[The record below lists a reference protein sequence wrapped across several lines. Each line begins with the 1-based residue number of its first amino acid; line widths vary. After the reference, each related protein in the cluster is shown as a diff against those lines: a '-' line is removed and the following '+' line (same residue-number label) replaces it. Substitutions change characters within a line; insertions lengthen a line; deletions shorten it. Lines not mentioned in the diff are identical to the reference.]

1 MASQVHPHRPTAA
14 EFARRALRP
23 PAGELRFWLIQ
34 LSVILLAGL
43 HLYVDLSDIRTTGAF
58 PEGIP
63 VALLII
69 PVGYAAMRY
78 GLAGSAATGLWATLL
93 WLPDLVLP
101 GDQGHVGADVVNLA
115 LVDIV
120 AFVFGQQIESERL
133 ERARVERATAERLSV
148 EAGYRQLFEANRAP
162 ILVLDGDGS
171 VRDANRAAVALL
183 GAPSRGVELSAL
195 LSKGADLADLPGRV
209 VTLADGRD
217 YRIGLAALPPRPAD
231 SPGGPG
237 EWQMMLEDVTEERS
251 ENRRATRY
259 AALVVAAEE
268 DQRRRLARELHDEP
282 LQLFLHLARRLESLA
297 TVPGVP
303 TGVTGGLAEA
313 RAQALEAATRLRTL
327 ARDLRPP
334 ALDQLGLVAALSS
347 FLADVEEETGLRT
360 RLEVAGGANR
370 LAPDIELGAFRIV
383 QEAVHNTIR
392 HAGAGRIQVGVT
404 FAPELLALCVEDD
417 GRGFRPER
425 AGDLSSGH
433 LGLLGM
439 HERAGLLGGTLELR
453 SAPGRG
459 TSVHATLPVLS

>member
-1 MASQVHPHRPTAA
+1 MASHAHAHRPTAA

-23 PAGELRFWLIQ
+23 PVGEFRFWLIQ

-43 HLYVDLSDIRTTGAF
+43 HLYVDLNSVPTGGAF
-58 PEGIP
+58 PDGIP

-93 WLPDLVLP
+93 WLPDLALP
-101 GDQGHVGADVVNLA
+101 GDQGHVGADVVNLV
-115 LVDIV
+115 LVDVV

-133 ERARVERATAERLSV
+133 ERGRVERATAERLSV
-148 EAGYRQLFEANRAP
+148 EAGYRQLFEANWAP

-171 VRDANRAAVALL
+171 VRNANRAALALL
-183 GAPSRGVELSAL
+183 GTPGRGVELSAV
-195 LSKGADLADLPGRV
+195 LSKGADLAEAPGRV

-217 YRIGLAALPPRPAD
+217 YRIALAALPPRAAG
-231 SPGGPG
+231 SPEGPG

-297 TVPGVP
+297 AVAGVP
-303 TGVTGGLAEA
+303 PGVTGGLAEA
-313 RAQALEAATRLRTL
+313 RTQALEAATRLRAL

-347 FLADVEEETGLRT
+347 FLADVEEETGLQT
-360 RLEVAGGANR
+360 RLEVTGGASR
-370 LAPDIELGAFRIV
+370 LTPDLELGAFRIV

-392 HAGAGRIQVGVT
+392 HAEAARVQVSVT
-404 FAPELLALCVEDD
+404 FAPEKLALCVEDD

-425 AGDLSSGH
+425 TGDLNSGH

-439 HERAGLLGGTLELR
+439 HERAGLLGGTLELL

-459 TSVHATLPVLS
+459 TSVHASLPVLS